1 MISGVIVVGLFADN
15 PIPME
20 TTSGRSGLF
29 KGLLLFLNIKNSCN
43 KLPYLATVALPQKQI
58 KFRAHAYNLSV

>member
-29 KGLLLFLNIKNSCN
+29 KGLLLFLNIQQYITTSLPGNRYFATKTN
-43 KLPYLATVALPQKQI
+43 KI
-58 KFRAHAYNLSV
+58 